1 MITEPR
7 IQITSRGQMKL
18 PHWIVSAATVS
29 GARNNNTQ
37 IPKFDGFQRWRPFT
51 RNTYFDMIESTL
63 HNAYGQ
69 NAGERSR
76 MPTLIPEIYALERL
90 SHLPKKIRPSTISV
104 TSAQT
109 IAIAV
114 RS

>member
-1 MITEPR
+1 MMIEPR
-7 IQITSRGQMKL
+7 IQMTSKGHLKF
-18 PHWIVSAATVS
+18 PHCTLKAATDS
-29 GARNNNTQ
+29 GAKNSNTQ
-37 IPKFDGFQRWRPFT
+37 IPKFDGFQRCRPFT
-51 RNTYFDMIESTL
+51 RKTYFDIIESTL

-69 NAGERSR
+69 KAGERRR

-90 SHLPKKIRPSTISV
+90 SHLPKKIRPSTSSV

-109 IAIAV
+109 IASAV

>member
-1 MITEPR
+1 MIMEPR
-7 IQITSRGQMKL
+7 IQITSKGHLKL
-18 PHWIVSAATVS
+18 PHCTLKLATDS
-29 GARNNNTQ
+29 GARNSNTQ
-37 IPKFDGFQRWRPFT
+37 MPKFDGFQRCRPFT

-76 MPTLIPEIYALERL
+76 IPTLIPLIYALARL
-90 SHLPKKIRPSTISV
+90 SHLPKKIRPSTSSV

-109 IAIAV
+109 IASAV